1 MSRVKS
7 KQKYLYRAVD
17 EQGNT
22 LGFLLTAQ
30 DALAAKRF
38 FPKTLKSFYNQTHK
52 LLLWIRIL
60 LN

>member
-1 MSRVKS
+1 M
-7 KQKYLYRAVD
+7 YRAVD